1 MSELF
6 SPENLSEYVAFFQR
20 HYMICGGWIVVL
32 CVFVYMQIKIMTSKV
47 KKASS
52 NLATM
57 MVNHEDGVFVDIRSQ
72 NLFSSGHIA
81 NSINITAG
89 EIKEGKLNRIANSK
103 EKPVIIVGKDKFD
116 TDCFNSARLLMKQ
129 GYSKVFTL
137 EGGIMQWATDNLPL
151 SNKK

>member
-52 NLATM
+52 NLATILEYI
-57 MVNHEDGVFVDIRSQ
+57 NF
-72 NLFSSGHIA
+72 
-81 NSINITAG
+81 SINRKIIKKCTTYDLKTA
-89 EIKEGKLNRIANSK
+89 KERVNKTK
-103 EKPVIIVGKDKFD
+103 YYFTD
-116 TDCFNSARLLMKQ
+116 T
-129 GYSKVFTL
+129 
-137 EGGIMQWATDNLPL
+137 
-151 SNKK
+151 